1 MSTTRTPQPRIP
13 IPQAAASCTGF
24 AAFAVAIVVGLWSS
38 NPVDIVLGR
47 ALIAM
52 LAGAA
57 GGFAVGL
64 VCDWLVNQ
72 EVARIAASM
81 DLADDADRSAN
92 ERADGLTG
100 VDVIE
105 DGDEQFASARVESEN
120 REAGK
125 YPREKNA
132 A

>member
-1 MSTTRTPQPRIP
+1 MATTRTPQPRIP

-24 AAFAVAIVVGLWSS
+24 AAFAVAITVGLWSS
-38 NPVDIVLGR
+38 NPVDVVLGR
-47 ALIAM
+47 ALVAM

-81 DLADDADRSAN
+81 DVSDDAGGSAN
-92 ERADGLTG
+92 ERADGLTD

-105 DGDEQFASARVESEN
+105 EGEDQFASARVESEN